1 MEKYIPVTINK
12 AKVTILIANRMDFKA
27 NGPVLFEDNISIC
40 FVR

>member
-1 MEKYIPVTINK
+1 MSTVPINK
-12 AKVTILIANRMDFKA
+12 AKVTTLITNKTDFKA

>member
-1 MEKYIPVTINK
+1 MSIVTINK
-12 AKVTILIANRMDFKA
+12 AKVTMLIATKTDFKA